1 MTVTAFVNGGGQGQ
15 ISTTSAADGS
25 YAFTGLDVGAGRPYS
40 LRFSDPSGIYL
51 PLDYDADP
59 ATPGTAEMVKVV
71 AGQTTTADATL
82 KRSSTL
88 AGMVRSTA
96 GTALAGITVHAR
108 LNGSAQ
114 DRLTTTSAADGSYA
128 FNGLNVTTDRLY
140 SVSFSDPSGAYLP
153 LDYDADPATPG
164 TAEMVKVVA
173 GQTTTADAVLRRSCT
188 LSGVVTDSRTLQPVA
203 GVQVEAV
210 LAPGQ
215 APEAKVYAS
224 SGGLTDAAGAY
235 TISGI
240 PDGVYVVAC
249 AGQPP
254 LYGMQYWPTASTAA
268 TATPIALTLTA
279 PSAVADVVL
288 HHDDTRPTTAALNSV
303 KMRTRSTAKLKFR
316 VTDAYGD
323 RASLTLI
330 VATAKGKVKARVKLG
345 VRAINVG
352 GSARWRP
359 AGFSPGK
366 YVWWVTATDLAGNA
380 QSRIIKKALVL
391 TR

>member
-1 MTVTAFVNGGGQGQ
+1 M
-15 ISTTSAADGS
+15 
-25 YAFTGLDVGAGRPYS
+25 
-40 LRFSDPSGIYL
+40 
-51 PLDYDADP
+51 
-59 ATPGTAEMVKVV
+59 
-71 AGQTTTADATL
+71 
-82 KRSSTL
+82 
-88 AGMVRSTA
+88 
-96 GTALAGITVHAR
+96 
-108 LNGSAQ
+108 
-114 DRLTTTSAADGSYA
+114 
-128 FNGLNVTTDRLY
+128 
-140 SVSFSDPSGAYLP
+140 
-153 LDYDADPATPG
+153 
-164 TAEMVKVVA
+164 
-173 GQTTTADAVLRRSCT
+173 LRRT
-188 LSGVVTDSRTLQPVA
+188 V
-203 GVQVEAV
+203 
-210 LAPGQ
+210 APGQ